1 MASCV
6 LQDPGLQESAPGGR
20 KIRQPADRNQTGG
33 HRAAAEHFPDAGSV
47 SVVCLILYLSKNS
60 CQARNLLTTSCLGKV
75 WLRNLSIKVQFEGWN
90 KVVLTR
96 SSNKVFCPCTTSLL
110 RLD

>member
-1 MASCV
+1 MDALMASCV

-47 SVVCLILYLSKNS
+47 FVLFFLSPVCQRTLSGQETPHHS
-60 CQARNLLTTSCLGKV
+60 LFG
-75 WLRNLSIKVQFEGWN
+75 EG
-90 KVVLTR
+90 VAA
-96 SSNKVFCPCTTSLL
+96 
-110 RLD
+110 

>member
-47 SVVCLILYLSKNS
+47 SVVCLVQCLSKNS
-60 CQARNLLTTSCLGKV
+60 VRPGTFSPRLVWGSYGCVTCQ
-75 WLRNLSIKVQFEGWN
+75 
-90 KVVLTR
+90 
-96 SSNKVFCPCTTSLL
+96 
-110 RLD
+110 

>member
-1 MASCV
+1 MLMASCV

-60 CQARNLLTTSCLGKV
+60 VRPGTSSPRLAWGRYGCVTCQ
-75 WLRNLSIKVQFEGWN
+75 
-90 KVVLTR
+90 
-96 SSNKVFCPCTTSLL
+96 
-110 RLD
+110 

>member
-6 LQDPGLQESAPGGR
+6 LQDPGLQEGAPGGR

-47 SVVCLILYLSKNS
+47 SVLFLVLCLSKNS
-60 CQARNLLTTSCLGKV
+60 SGQETPHHVLFG
-75 WLRNLSIKVQFEGWN
+75 EG
-90 KVVLTR
+90 VAA
-96 SSNKVFCPCTTSLL
+96 
-110 RLD
+110 